1 MLKHLHP
8 KRKKRT
14 KQALV
19 NYQVA
24 TIMFGFGDMVPLN
37 DVLLAMLV
45 ARGWDPTQLCV
56 LQELG
61 AVYSHGRKSV
71 FLLGSFD

>member
-1 MLKHLHP
+1 
-8 KRKKRT
+8 
-14 KQALV
+14 
-19 NYQVA
+19 
-24 TIMFGFGDMVPLN
+24 MFGFGDMVPLN